1 MKRGYLSEYFEGV
14 GVKVLSEVDATAK
27 SNQHEIGTTKAMR
40 HFLGE
45 EKTKFEV
52 NYIWLSGEQ
61 ESISDQGWATHYN
74 TREGK
79 PRSAEYR
86 FYYPSNS
93 VTELMSAG
101 DTLFLAMRKDRSIL
115 FIVVPEN
122 SGLASHLLWL
132 FGIDEQPEIQF
143 TAQQF
148 GQDNDAALDFAARLV
163 LDEIGVEF
171 EDPNANTLDTI
182 IARFGSTFPTT
193 AEFSQLA
200 RLTLPEVHAEDDP
213 DAALIAWLDH
223 EEAMFRRLEKKIVAE
238 RILEGFVEKGEVDV
252 DAFIHYPLGVQSRRK
267 SRMGHSLEHH
277 LKAVF
282 DACSV
287 RYDAQ
292 VITEKGKKP
301 DFIFPGQSEYED
313 PNFSVS
319 MLTMLAAKSSCKD
332 RWSQV
337 LPEAERIPLKH
348 LVTLELGISESQT
361 ETMAASNVQLIV
373 PTRLQSSYT
382 ARQRSWLWSVSA
394 FVRHTKIKQT
404 QTSLSVSFFPNSH

>member
-1 MKRGYLSEYFEGV
+1 MKKGYLSEYFEGV

-45 EKTKFEV
+45 DKTKFEV
-52 NYIWLSGEQ
+52 NYIWLGGEQ
-61 ESISDQGWATHYN
+61 ESISDQDWATHYN

-86 FYYPSNS
+86 FYYPSNN

-122 SGLASHLLWL
+122 SGLTSHLLWL
-132 FGIDEQPEIQF
+132 FGIDEQPELQF

-182 IARFGSTFPTT
+182 IDRFGSTFPTT

-238 RILEGFVEKGEVDV
+238 RILKGFVGKGEVDV
-252 DAFIHYPLGVQSRRK
+252 DAFIHYSLGVQNRRK

-301 DFIFPGQSEYED
+301 DFIFPGQAEYED

-319 MLTMLAAKSSCKD
+319 LLTMLAAKSSCKD

-382 ARQRSWLWSVSA
+382 AKQRAWLWPVST
-394 FVRHTKIKQT
+394 FVDEVQRRQEQIEA
-404 QTSLSVSFFPNSH
+404 P

>member
-1 MKRGYLSEYFEGV
+1 MKKGYLSEYFEGV

-45 EKTKFEV
+45 GKTKFEV
-52 NYIWLSGEQ
+52 NYIWLGGEQ
-61 ESISDQGWATHYN
+61 ESISDQDWATHYD

-115 FIVVPEN
+115 FIVVPED
-122 SGLASHLLWL
+122 SGLTSHLLWL
-132 FGIDEQPEIQF
+132 FGIDEQPELQF

-148 GQDNDAALDFAARLV
+148 GKENDSALDFAARFV
-163 LDEIGVEF
+163 LDEIGIEF

-182 IARFGSTFPTT
+182 IDRFGSTFPPT

-200 RLTLPEVHAEDDP
+200 RLTLPEVLAEDDP
-213 DAALIAWLDH
+213 DAALLAWLDH
-223 EEAMFRRLEKKIVAE
+223 EEAMFRRLEKKIVSE
-238 RILEGFVEKGEVDV
+238 RILEGFVQKGEVDV
-252 DAFIHYPLGVQSRRK
+252 DAFIHYSLGVQNRRK

-282 DACSV
+282 DACSI

-301 DFIFPGQSEYED
+301 DFIFPGQKEYKD
-313 PNFSVS
+313 TNFSVS
-319 MLTMLAAKSSCKD
+319 LLTMLAAKSSCKD

-348 LVTLELGISESQT
+348 LVTLELGISVAQT
-361 ETMAASNVQLIV
+361 DTMAASNLQLIV
-373 PTRLQSSYT
+373 PEKLQSSYSDS
-382 ARQRSWLWSVSA
+382 QRSWLLSLSDFVDLVSA
-394 FVRHTKIKQT
+394 RQ
-404 QTSLSVSFFPNSH
+404 SDGDG